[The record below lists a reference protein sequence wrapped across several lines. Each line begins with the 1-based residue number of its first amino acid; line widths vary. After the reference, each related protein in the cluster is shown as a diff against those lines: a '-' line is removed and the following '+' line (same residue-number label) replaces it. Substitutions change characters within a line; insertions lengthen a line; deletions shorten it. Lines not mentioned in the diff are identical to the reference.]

1 MSIVYLNGQY
11 LPAEKASISV
21 MDRGFLFADGVYEV
35 IPVYK
40 GKLFRLAE
48 HLERLNNSLAA
59 IRLPNPH
66 SLSPW
71 DDLLSQLVA
80 KNGAG
85 HLSVYL
91 QVTRGVVAKRDH
103 CYTQALQPT
112 VFAMATSMP
121 IAASEDIARTMGE
134 KAITADDIR
143 WKRCDI
149 KSISLLPNILLKQQA
164 QDAGAAEAILL
175 RSGFVTEGSASNVFI
190 VSNGMLWTPIK
201 DNQLLGG
208 ITRDL
213 IIDLVSHAGLSCA
226 EADISEAQLRA
237 ADEIWVTSS
246 TKEIVPIIELD
257 NEKVGAGVVGPL
269 WKQVA
274 QLYQQYK
281 QQLMT

>member
-66 SLSPW
+66 SLSQW
-71 DDLLSQLVA
+71 DDLLSQLVD

-175 RSGFVTEGSASNVFI
+175 RNGFVTEGSASNVFI

>member
-66 SLSPW
+66 SLSQW
-71 DDLLSQLVA
+71 DDLLSQLVD